1 MNKLQI
7 IKKLVGVPVMAL
19 ALTLFAAG
27 CEDSH
32 PDNISSSEDI
42 IAVSASQ
49 QVYPLTIR
57 ATKDAW
63 KATSD
68 VKWIQLSRAEAI
80 GTRDIE
86 LIIEENTSD
95 AARTGHVTV
104 IISDQAK
111 QIITV
116 KQAGK
121 GDTDVR
127 VTPQLIAAGAYA
139 KEYSFTLEIKDAL
152 ASYDNITTEVSYLVG
167 GDWIKN
173 LTSEDAEF
181 TDGHLLRTYT
191 FTLDNNE
198 MGNAREAVVN
208 LTVKYGHSTYER
220 TVKIYQNGLGTPAVA
235 TVENIYVRHN
245 QTGHSQTI
253 WLNDGD
259 DSNVSYQVYRTSSQ
273 SGNEETDPAE
283 AWIADAQIA
292 GSELVLTFNENHTDE
307 IREGDVYIIASRNNY
322 NDYASTAKL
331 RVHVT
336 QSAHQSAG
344 INMPVAE
351 VAHNYTEATYTM
363 PIQPVNNSK
372 VSASVP
378 AEADWITEVKVEDN
392 TLSYSLSQYEGGQEG
407 NFREA
412 TITLTADNGNANK
425 AVYYMKVRQYAP
437 EMPGISTPITKLAY
451 TYEGGAKTMPIQP
464 VNSATITAVSQAT
477 DWITDVKVEG
487 NVLSYTLSQY
497 QGGEAGNVREGVI
510 TLTASNDHA
519 DDAVYY
525 LTIMQYA
532 PELPAISDLPQ
543 YIGLGSP
550 AQTGTLL
557 LNVADGTTVTV
568 VSKPDWVTAPAV
580 NATLTTELGYTV
592 TENKTTGANNVA
604 DYFREGVITLKASNA
619 HKNTVYYYVTVRQ
632 YGRDLAYL
640 TPATLNNYT
649 WTAHCIGNSQIGSYS
664 DYSPTQNTGWV
675 FSLNNI
681 PGTAEVK
688 LSQNNNN
695 FTINE
700 NGDNVPFAHSWFPI
714 PASYAWGTTTI
725 TKSTVISIG
734 VNAPP
739 YVQTLTI
746 TATGIMTVVH
756 EHQP

>member
-68 VKWIQLSRAEAI
+68 VKWVQLSRAEAI

-104 IISDQAK
+104 MISDQAK

-127 VTPQLIAAGAYA
+127 VTPQLITAGAYA

-167 GDWIKN
+167 EDWIKN
-173 LTSEDAEF
+173 LTTEDAEF
-181 TDGHLLRTYT
+181 RNGHLLRTYT

-245 QTGHSQTI
+245 QTEHSQTI

-259 DSNVSYQVYRTSSQ
+259 DNNVSYQVYRTSSQ

-292 GSELVLTFNENHTDE
+292 GNELVLTFKENHTDE

-378 AEADWITEVKVEDN
+378 AEVNWITEVKVEDN
-392 TLSYSLSQYEGGQEG
+392 TLSYSLSKYEGGQEG

-412 TITLTADNGNANK
+412 TITLVADNGNANK
-425 AVYYMKVRQYAP
+425 AVYYMKVR
-437 EMPGISTPITKLAY
+437 
-451 TYEGGAKTMPIQP
+451 
-464 VNSATITAVSQAT
+464 
-477 DWITDVKVEG
+477 
-487 NVLSYTLSQY
+487 
-497 QGGEAGNVREGVI
+497 
-510 TLTASNDHA
+510 
-519 DDAVYY
+519 
-525 LTIMQYA
+525 QYA

-550 AQTGTLL
+550 AQTGTLP
-557 LNVADGTTVTV
+557 LNVANGTTVTV
-568 VSKPDWVTAPAV
+568 VSKPDWITAPAV

-592 TENKTTGANNVA
+592 TANTAAATGNTA

-619 HKNTVYYYVTVRQ
+619 HKNVAYYYVTVRQ

-640 TPATLNNYT
+640 TPATLDNYT
-649 WTAHCIGNSQIGSYS
+649 WTAHCEGNNHIGSYS
-664 DYSPTQNTGWV
+664 DYVPGENKGWV
-675 FSLNNI
+675 FSLNNV

-688 LSQNNNN
+688 LSQDNTN

-714 PASYAWGTTTI
+714 PASYAWGNTTI

-734 VNAPP
+734 INAPP

-746 TATGIMTVVH
+746 TATGTMTVVH
-756 EHQP
+756 DHQP